1 MRIREKRADRD
12 KFPVFLF
19 VHGVSL
25 EIHTEK

>member
-1 MRIREKRADRD
+1 MRIREKWEDRD

-25 EIHTEK
+25 EIHAEK